1 MKRNKYVGKWTET
14 GAKKIDLPFTRDNLV
29 LLLFKIVSKER
40 LEYSEQDFVNW
51 CENFSWVIEEAEQF
65 NENNNQCN
73 KLSEVL
79 NDISAQWDLFLVNN
93 YSLEELQELDFSIV
107 ELPTAW
113 FENWL
118 RIIKCV

>member
-1 MKRNKYVGKWTET
+1 MGRNKYIGKWTET
-14 GAKKIDLPFTRDNLV
+14 GAKKIDLPFTMDNLV
-29 LLLFKIVSKER
+29 LLLCKIISKEE

-51 CENFSWVIEEAEQF
+51 CENFYWAIEEAEPF
-65 NENNNQCN
+65 NEYDSQCN

-79 NDISAQWDLFLVNN
+79 NDISAQWDLYLVNN

-107 ELPTAW
+107 KLPFAW

-118 RIIKCV
+118 RIIRWV